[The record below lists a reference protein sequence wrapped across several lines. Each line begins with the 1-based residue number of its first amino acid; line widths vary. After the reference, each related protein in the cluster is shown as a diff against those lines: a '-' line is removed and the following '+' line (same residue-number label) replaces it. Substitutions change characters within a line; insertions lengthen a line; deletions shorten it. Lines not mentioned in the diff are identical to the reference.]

1 MLKINEQFQIRE
13 DDELNYGLYELTE
26 ATNPTTKTVRKE
38 WKHRGYFGKVSH
50 ALKVALNKYIL
61 QMIGQEALDCRTLLS
76 RLEKI
81 EEDLYRVDVVHSPKL
96 KGLKKGKG
104 KTKSEEDAE

>member
-1 MLKINEQFQIRE
+1 MLKINEQFQVRE

-26 ATNPTTKTVRKE
+26 VTSPEMKTVRKE

-50 ALKVALNKYIL
+50 ALKAALNKYIL
-61 QMIGQEALDCRTLLS
+61 QMVGQETLDCRTLLS

-81 EEDLYRVDVVHSPKL
+81 EDDLYQVDVVHSPKF
-96 KGLKKGKG
+96 KGLKKGKV